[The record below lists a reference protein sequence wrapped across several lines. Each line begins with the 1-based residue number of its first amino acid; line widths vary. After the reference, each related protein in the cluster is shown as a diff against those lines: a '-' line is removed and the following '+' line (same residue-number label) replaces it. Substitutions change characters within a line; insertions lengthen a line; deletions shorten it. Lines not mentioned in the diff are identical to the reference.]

1 MNYRLFLILLAIGTA
16 LCAGAQEYSAIHGS
30 SRFASLNVYNNP
42 SSIVSTP
49 YRWDVTI
56 FGMQYQTISNAVKG
70 SNFPL
75 MLSSSATFYAADGN
89 YERMVDAS
97 YNVRLLNFRYSI
109 DKRHAV
115 AFGLNFRGYVI
126 GSTSPINYTDSVKGP
141 RSFLSLNEQ
150 NKTISANV
158 AGSAWMELYGSYGL
172 NIIDN
177 GTSSLNVGASL
188 KVLRGMAGGF
198 AKVNGVGVEREVVG
212 DQVVYKIVGG
222 DARYGYSANFG
233 DGESFRAG
241 DLFSGS
247 QTGLALD
254 IGAEYLVKSQAV
266 GNYYDE
272 PSEDDY
278 EWKIGVSLLDLGW
291 NNYVYISES
300 RMVSSLKEDI
310 SSATLSDKFMRIQHV
325 GSFNDS
331 LATIVD
337 NYDPLSGKFSISNP
351 ARAVINVDRY
361 LSGNFYVNGEL
372 SVNLAGGK
380 GKNIAVSSAKLLT
393 VTPRW
398 ETRRLG
404 VYVPVQYNRHGNFW
418 IGGAVK
424 AGPVL
429 LGTHNL
435 LNAFSKNKYLGGGA
449 YLAIIIHPANFVRDA
464 RSRQY
469 ECPEY

>member
-1 MNYRLFLILLAIGTA
+1 MNYRLLLISLAIAAA
-16 LCAGAQEYSAIHGS
+16 LNAGAQDYSAIHGS
-30 SRFASLNVYNNP
+30 NRFASLGVYNNP

-49 YRWDVTI
+49 YRWDLTV
-56 FGMQYQTISNAVKG
+56 FGFQYQTVSNAVRG
-70 SNFPL
+70 PNFPL
-75 MLSSSATFYAADGN
+75 MLSPSSNFYAANGN
-89 YERMVDAS
+89 YERMVDAN

-115 AFGLNFRGYVI
+115 AFGVNLRGYVI

-150 NKTISANV
+150 NKTISATV
-158 AGSAWMELYGSYGL
+158 TSSAWMELYGSYGL
-172 NIIDN
+172 NILDN
-177 GTSSLNVGASL
+177 EAGSLSAGASL
-188 KVLRGMAGGF
+188 KILRGMAGGF
-198 AKVNGVGVEREVVG
+198 VKVNNVGVEREVVG

-247 QTGLALD
+247 QTGVALD
-254 IGAEYLVKSQAV
+254 LGVQYLVKSQGV

-272 PSEDDY
+272 VAEDEY
-278 EWKIGVSLLDLGW
+278 EWKIGLSLLDLGW
-291 NNYVYISES
+291 NNYAYSSES
-300 RMVSSLKEDI
+300 RTLSSLKEDI
-310 SSATLSDKFMRIQHV
+310 SSNTLSDKFMDIRNART
-325 GSFNDS
+325 FNDS

-337 NYDPLSGKFSISNP
+337 NYDSLTGKFSIGNP

-372 SVNLAGGK
+372 SVSLAGGK
-380 GKNIAVSSAKLLT
+380 GKNLAVSSAKLLT
-393 VTPRW
+393 ITPRW
-398 ETRRLG
+398 ETRKFG
-404 VYVPVQYNRHGNFW
+404 VYLPVQYNRYGNFW
-418 IGGAVK
+418 IGGAIK

-464 RSRQY
+464 RNRQY